1 MSPNGV
7 LVCGNMGKREP
18 GTVGSGAN
26 RTRYHHGNLRQA
38 LMDAA
43 VDLITTEGVAGFSLN
58 AAARAAGVST
68 AAPYRHFASKE
79 ALLSA
84 VVERGWKQFGAALQE
99 AAARHPDDPLQR
111 LAALGQTYIAF
122 AVKHPAIFRLLF
134 AEREREPLRSTA
146 GLATFAT
153 LLACVRQAR
162 ERGQLRPCRDD
173 RQIAQSAWGLV
184 HGLATLHLDNVLGIV
199 EPDASPSQLG
209 SVAIDLFINGLR
221 HHAPDPPANPT
232 PGVSQD

>member
-1 MSPNGV
+1 M
-7 LVCGNMGKREP
+7 LVSGNMGKREP
-18 GTVGSGAN
+18 DAVDSGAN
-26 RTRYHHGNLRQA
+26 RSRYHHGNLRQA

-43 VDLITTEGVAGFSLN
+43 VALIATEGVAGFSLN

-79 ALLSA
+79 ALLAA
-84 VVERGWKQFGAALQE
+84 VVERGWKQFGAALRK

-111 LAALGQTYIAF
+111 LAALGRTYIAF
-122 AVKHPAIFRLLF
+122 AVDHPAVFRLLF
-134 AEREREPLRSTA
+134 GEREREPLRSTA

-162 ERGQLRPCRDD
+162 EQGQLRPCHDD

-184 HGLATLHLDNVLGIV
+184 HGLATLHLDNVLSIV
-199 EPDASPSQLG
+199 EPDASACRLG
-209 SVAIDLFINGLR
+209 SVAIDLFIDGLR
-221 HHAPDPPANPT
+221 RHAPDPPTNPT
-232 PGVSQD
+232 QGVDS